1 MGQAALFVGEPEEVV
16 EERRRALREQRR
28 VQAQSQAPRL
38 VEPDRQQI
46 ELRPQD
52 LDSLLPPTHRA
63 RSVWAVVE
71 RLDVRRFY
79 EPIKA
84 RGSQAGRPCTDP
96 KVLVALWLYATCDGV
111 GSAHELERLCQA
123 HDAYRWICGGVPV
136 NYHTLSDFRSA
147 HPEAL
152 DAWLTQMIAVLMQ
165 EGLVVLKRVAQD
177 GTRVRASAGAGS
189 FRRRPRLEDFVVAAR
204 EQVEAVKA
212 QANAPTDTQRN
223 ARRAAAQQRAASDRA
238 ARVQRALEELERI
251 EQQREEMTGGHQPKG
266 EPRAS
271 TTDPEARKMKMG
283 DGGFRPAYNAQLATD
298 TESRVI
304 VGAALTAEGTDYGQS
319 APMLEEIEKRTGKK
333 PDEVLL
339 DGGYVSKESVDAISE
354 HSVTLY
360 APLPERKG
368 TPDRLAI
375 KPQDSAALRALKE
388 RMGSDAGKAIYKERA
403 ATAETVNADLKT
415 WRSLDRFLVR
425 GTRKATCVLLWNVLA
440 YNTLRWLALTTAS

>member
-1 MGQAALFVGEPEEVV
+1 MGQAALFVGEPDEVV
-16 EERRRALREQRR
+16 EARRRALREQRR

-38 VEPDRQQI
+38 VEPDRKQI
-46 ELRPQD
+46 EFRTQD
-52 LDSLLPPTHRA
+52 LDALLPPTHRA

-96 KVLVALWLYATCDGV
+96 KVLVALWLYATCEGV

-123 HDAYRWICGGVPV
+123 HDAYRWICGGVRV

-147 HPEAL
+147 HPQAL
-152 DAWLTQMIAVLMQ
+152 DTWLTQMIAVLMQ

-189 FRRRPRLEDFVVAAR
+189 FRRRQRLEDFVTAAR

-223 ARRAAAQQRAASDRA
+223 ARRAAAQQRAARDRA
-238 ARVQRALEELERI
+238 ERVQRALEELGRI
-251 EQQREEMTGGHQPKG
+251 EQQREAMT
-266 EPRAS
+266 
-271 TTDPEARKMKMG
+271 D
-283 DGGFRPAYNAQLATD
+283 
-298 TESRVI
+298 
-304 VGAALTAEGTDYGQS
+304 
-319 APMLEEIEKRTGKK
+319 
-333 PDEVLL
+333 
-339 DGGYVSKESVDAISE
+339 
-354 HSVTLY
+354 
-360 APLPERKG
+360 
-368 TPDRLAI
+368 
-375 KPQDSAALRALKE
+375 
-388 RMGSDAGKAIYKERA
+388 KERA

-425 GTRKATCVLLWNVLA
+425 GTRKVTCVLLCNVLA
-440 YNTLRWLALTTAS
+440 